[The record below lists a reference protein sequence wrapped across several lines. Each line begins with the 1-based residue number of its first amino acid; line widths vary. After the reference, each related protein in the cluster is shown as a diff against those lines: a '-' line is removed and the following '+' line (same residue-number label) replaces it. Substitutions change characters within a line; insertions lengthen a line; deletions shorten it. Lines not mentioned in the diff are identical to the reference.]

1 MINRTETKKKLE
13 IALQLNK
20 DLKEQG
26 VARSSAGTGPAEK
39 CDSSKKGKKRQ
50 ITPLRR
56 DKNLIYDLFG
66 EAVSDS

>member
-20 DLKEQG
+20 EFKEKG
-26 VARSSAGTGPAEK
+26 VFRSSVGTGPAEK
-39 CDSSKKGKKRQ
+39 CDSSRKAKNRQ
-50 ITPLRR
+50 ITTLRR

-66 EAVSDS
+66 EAISDQ

>member
-20 DLKEQG
+20 ELKEIG
-26 VARSSAGTGPAEK
+26 VVKSSVGTGPAEK
-39 CDSSKKGKKRQ
+39 CDSSKKAKKRQ

-56 DKNLIYDLFG
+56 EKNLIYDLFG
-66 EAVSDS
+66 EAVSDQ